1 MSPFRAEI
9 LMQASA
15 LRAVVGHYGGPEAR
29 APFAAL
35 ARPTRVV
42 LTGMGAS
49 FHVALCGS
57 HLLRARGIWAIAVES
72 SDLLYFGG
80 SLLLDVDH
88 LVFISQSGASAEV
101 APLLEA
107 VGRSTHVIGITN
119 DPASPLGVG
128 AHTVMPLCAGS
139 ETTVATKTYLN
150 SLACLWLL
158 GQAWHHGHDERDLQ
172 DLLHVAGLVEGQL
185 ARYAAI
191 EAEWSS
197 ALAGAT
203 KLCFLGHGPHVA
215 TARQAAMML
224 GEWPK
229 VPALGTSIGA
239 FRHGLI
245 EIVDGSTGVVVFGAA
260 GSTADSVTK
269 LTRELESYGAT
280 VLHVVEG
287 RSWSGPHLDEATR
300 TLDELLSPFLDVVP
314 AQIFAETYA
323 SRLGVDTTFR
333 HIQKVIET
341 L

>member
-1 MSPFRAEI
+1 
-9 LMQASA
+9 MQANA
-15 LRAVVGHYGGPEAR
+15 LRALVSHYGGPAAR
-29 APFAAL
+29 EPFATL
-35 ARPTRVV
+35 ARPRRVV

-49 FHVALCGS
+49 FHAALCGS
-57 HLLRARGIWAIAVES
+57 HLLQARGIWAIAVES
-72 SDLLYFGG
+72 TDLLYFGG
-80 SLLLDVDH
+80 SLLMDVDY

-107 VGRSTHVIGITN
+107 VGDSIHVIGITN
-119 DPASPLGVG
+119 NLASPLGLG
-128 AHTVMPLCAGS
+128 AHTVLSQCAGS

-172 DLLHVAGLVEGQL
+172 ALLRVADLVEAQL
-185 ARYAAI
+185 ARFAVVADEWESAFAA
-191 EAEWSS
+191 
-197 ALAGAT
+197 AT

-245 EIVDGSTGVVVFGAA
+245 EIVDDATGVVVFGA
-260 GSTADSVTK
+260 GGVTADSVTK

-280 VLHVVEG
+280 VMHVVEG
-287 RSWSGPHLDEATR
+287 QSRSGRQPSEATR
-300 TLDELLSPFLDVVP
+300 TLDEFLSPFLDVVP

-323 SRLGVDTTFR
+323 TRLRVDTTFR
-333 HIQKVIET
+333 HIHKVIVT